1 MSLFVAVP
9 QMQRRALLRAI
20 LPQRQFVQGLLCLMQ
35 AFVKRGNFRF
45 RAAYALP
52 KQRAARHHKARA
64 GKHGV
69 NKQAEGRFRH
79 AKHKTLAQKRASS

>member
-9 QMQRRALLRAI
+9 QMQRRALFRAI

-52 KQRAARHHKARA
+52 KQRAARHHKART
-64 GKHGV
+64 GKHGI
-69 NKQAEGRFRH
+69 NKQTEGRFRH